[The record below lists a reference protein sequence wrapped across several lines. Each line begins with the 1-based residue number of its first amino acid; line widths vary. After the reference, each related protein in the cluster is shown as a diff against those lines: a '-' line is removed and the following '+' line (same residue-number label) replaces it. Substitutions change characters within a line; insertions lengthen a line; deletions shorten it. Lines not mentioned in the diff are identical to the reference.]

1 MGLVLMWITLIVL
14 ALVVVVL
21 AIYLIS
27 VALAL
32 AAANRNL
39 KQLAGGLEAIQGHS
53 QPLPKDL
60 TTINGALITL
70 LQGLQSVDAHL
81 VGIARVFRR

>member
-1 MGLVLMWITLIVL
+1 MGLVLMWITLVVL

-21 AIYLIS
+21 AVYLVS

-32 AAANRNL
+32 AAANHNL

-53 QPLPKDL
+53 QPLPRDL
-60 TTINGALITL
+60 TVINGALVAL

-81 VGIARVFRR
+81 VGIAHVFRR